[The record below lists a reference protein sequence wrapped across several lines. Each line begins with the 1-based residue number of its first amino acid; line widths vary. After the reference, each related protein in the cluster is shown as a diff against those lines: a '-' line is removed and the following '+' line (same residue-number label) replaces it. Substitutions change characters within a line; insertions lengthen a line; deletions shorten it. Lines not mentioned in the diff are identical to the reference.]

1 MDAWTL
7 PLIILTG
14 RTATLNRDHSIG
26 VERFQTLF
34 NFQWCFIKEWS
45 DKKIHRF
52 HHFCS
57 PLGSKWAFG
66 PWNCLYVTRDVRLN
80 NQIDGWA
87 LRMMNSILGMVFC
100 HRRCHLH
107 WTLHYSPTL
116 IAWSGSD
123 VAVTSPSVNPEP
135 ERMVENKR
143 LWGPNLVDGGE
154 ESWER
159 EATEREKRWRS
170 GKIERA
176 TSVRGETR
184 TKSQRMR
191 RRHQEATEREG
202 TQGKGIAMYL
212 MQIQSPSSWLNWRS
226 L

>member
-1 MDAWTL
+1 MSVWTL
-7 PLIILTG
+7 KLLVRYAWRQTKQSNRWVSTEDDEQHPRNGILPQK
-14 RTATLNRDHSIG
+14 R
-26 VERFQTLF
+26 
-34 NFQWCFIKEWS
+34 
-45 DKKIHRF
+45 
-52 HHFCS
+52 
-57 PLGSKWAFG
+57 
-66 PWNCLYVTRDVRLN
+66 
-80 NQIDGWA
+80 
-87 LRMMNSILGMVFC
+87 
-100 HRRCHLH
+100 H
-107 WTLHYSPTL
+107 WTLHYSLTL

-154 ESWER
+154 ESWEE

-170 GKIERA
+170 GKIKRA

-202 TQGKGIAMYL
+202 SQGKGIAMYL